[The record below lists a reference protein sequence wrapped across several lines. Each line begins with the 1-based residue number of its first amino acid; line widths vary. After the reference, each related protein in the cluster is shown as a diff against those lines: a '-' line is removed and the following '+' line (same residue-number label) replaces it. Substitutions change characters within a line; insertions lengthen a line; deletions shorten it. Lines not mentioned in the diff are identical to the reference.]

1 MKLVLSVILFSFL
14 WGAHH
19 CSPRRIFMLSFPR
32 TGVRSHLAH
41 LTMPDRNAEKERPS
55 AATKR
60 NIAAMARDN
69 QIPVTKR
76 FEEDVIFEDDGEF
89 FLQKRD
95 YGEELGTDAAYD
107 DPRDKNDRKI
117 CSFIL

>member
-1 MKLVLSVILFSFL
+1 MSLYLFSPNNFI
-14 WGAHH
+14 
-19 CSPRRIFMLSFPR
+19 CFRREAP
-32 TGVRSHLAH
+32 T
-41 LTMPDRNAEKERPS
+41 

-76 FEEDVIFEDDGEF
+76 FEEEVIFEDDGEIL
-89 FLQKRD
+89 LQKRD
-95 YGEELGTDAAYD
+95 YGEELGADASYD

-117 CSFIL
+117 CEILWQFSYMYVDGFPWI